1 MAEPDGTDRKRAKRG
16 RTNTPPGQSTQ
27 EPGTPREPV
36 AVGDSGT
43 DSPATATD
51 GPGSPVIPQESR
63 PDEHPAGSADR
74 SPAPDPVPDPAAL
87 HPAGGGTARPVEPE
101 GAGTRDET
109 PEAPVVQGGIV
120 EDPVEILVGLAER
133 GEIDPWNID
142 IIEVTDRFLS
152 ELERRRELNL
162 QLSGRTLFYAA
173 TLLRMKSEQLDQS
186 PGEDESGDDGDD
198 EGFGD
203 AFGPAL
209 DSDVAYEGRLGP
221 IERLEHEIQR
231 RLDRKTQRKSPITLF
246 ELITELKNIEKE
258 ERRRRRMASDPSD
271 PSDMFLIDAD
281 EVVSIAHEEG
291 FQESAMTRLA
301 EYLEGLEIDEEMTLR
316 ELCER
321 MEWDIPG
328 VYIPLLFLAL
338 DGRCSLRQEEF
349 FGDIYVQIRRP
360 EDPAVPAGAP
370 VE

>member
-1 MAEPDGTDRKRAKRG
+1 MGTCPLPVTTGSPENSESPLGARLDGTGVIAPSSDTTVSSLVRHDEA
-16 RTNTPPGQSTQ
+16 S
-27 EPGTPREPV
+27 PGTPGV
-36 AVGDSGT
+36 SGVDGEHT
-43 DSPATATD
+43 DQSASPLVP
-51 GPGSPVIPQESR
+51 PGMM
-63 PDEHPAGSADR
+63 
-74 SPAPDPVPDPAAL
+74 
-87 HPAGGGTARPVEPE
+87 
-101 GAGTRDET
+101 
-109 PEAPVVQGGIV
+109 

-186 PGEDESGDDGDD
+186 TDDDEAVEEGD
-198 EGFGD
+198 EGFGED
-203 AFGPAL
+203 FDLGR
-209 DSDVAYEGRLGP
+209 DSGDVAYEGRLGP

-258 ERRRRRMASDPSD
+258 ERRRRRMASDPAD
-271 PSDMFLIDAD
+271 PSDMFMIDAD

-291 FQESAMTRLA
+291 FQESSMTRLA

-321 MEWDIPG
+321 MEWNIPE

-349 FGDIYVQIRRP
+349 FGDIYVQIRHP
-360 EDPAVPAGAP
+360 DEADPPAGSL